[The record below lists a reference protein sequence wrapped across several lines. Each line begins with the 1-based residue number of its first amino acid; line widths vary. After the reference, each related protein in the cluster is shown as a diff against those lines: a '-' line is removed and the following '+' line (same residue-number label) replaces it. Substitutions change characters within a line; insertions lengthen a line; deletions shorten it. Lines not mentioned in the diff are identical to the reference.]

1 MNGFTGGRHA
11 VRHGHQLPG
20 RPYDDMTDQQGE
32 HTVLRSYAVTDIGRK
47 RQLNQDF
54 IYLSEV
60 PVGNLP
66 NVFIVADGM
75 GGHNAGDYASRYA
88 VETVVEEIEA
98 SFEKNPVRILG
109 RAIDKANTL
118 IRRRAREDISYSG
131 MGTTMVIATCIGR
144 FLEVANVGDSRLYVI
159 NDRIRQITQDHS
171 LVEEMVRM
179 GGIDRAS
186 ARNHPDK
193 NIITRAIGARDY
205 VEADFFN
212 LELQAGDMVL
222 LCSDGLTNM
231 MDDEMILRI
240 LKSGGSLKDR
250 VEELVRVANQNGGKD
265 NISVIVIEPLTDEV
279 EHD

>member
-1 MNGFTGGRHA
+1 M
-11 VRHGHQLPG
+11 LK
-20 RPYDDMTDQQGE
+20 
-32 HTVLRSYAVTDIGRK
+32 SYAITDIGQK

-54 IYLSEV
+54 IYLSET
-60 PVGNLP
+60 PIGNLP

-88 VETVVEEIEA
+88 VETVVEEIGA
-98 SFEKNPVRILG
+98 SFEKNPVKIMG
-109 RAIDKANTL
+109 RAIDEANTL
-118 IRRRAREDISYSG
+118 IRKRAQEDISLNG
-131 MGTTMVIATCIGR
+131 MGTTMVIATCMGR
-144 FLEVANVGDSRLYVI
+144 YLEVANVGDSRLYVI
-159 NDRIRQITQDHS
+159 HPDKIEQITQDHS

-212 LELQAGDMVL
+212 LELQTGDIIL

-231 MDDEMILRI
+231 VEDEIIYRI
-240 LKSGGSLKDR
+240 LTNGKRLKDR
-250 VEELVRVANQNGGKD
+250 VEELVETANQNGGKD
-265 NISVIVIEPLTDEV
+265 NISVIVIEPLEDE
-279 EHD
+279 